1 MHKALSETA
10 KNHCVLCLLYFI
22 NSLTQSA
29 NQSLHKLFFV
39 WNSFRRATHIH
50 LLYQT
55 PLLYRFKCHVFTSQ
69 LSAARVIA
77 ALNGTYSYGRYIY
90 PVVFSMQ
97 NYPTTLLLLLA
108 AVCFQ

>member
-10 KNHCVLCLLYFI
+10 KNHCVLCLLYFM

-39 WNSFRRATHIH
+39 WNSFRRADT
-50 LLYQT
+50 YT
-55 PLLYRFKCHVFTSQ
+55 PFVSDTIIVFTSQ
-69 LSAARVIA
+69 LPAARVIA

-90 PVVFSMQ
+90 PVVFFMQ

-108 AVCFQ
+108 AV